1 MSSIDIIWLI
11 WDSVM
16 INFRSILSLT
26 CAAALLSASTISPQA
41 AYAAPYVHTV
51 AEIDEPLY
59 FGDYFWDEQGV
70 PKKGAV
76 RVVVDL
82 EAEQLYV
89 YKGGYE
95 IARAKILRGW
105 ERWQTPT
112 GTFKILEK
120 DADHYSSTYD
130 NAPMPYNL
138 RLTWKGVAIHGSD
151 VDDESATHGCVGIPL
166 DFARMLFRNTR
177 VGDPVLI
184 TNNWMRDVYG

>member
-1 MSSIDIIWLI
+1 MVIIWLK
-11 WDSVM
+11 WDSIM
-16 INFRSILSLT
+16 FNFRSILSLS
-26 CAAALLSASTISPQA
+26 CAAALVSGTTIAPQA
-41 AYAAPYVHTV
+41 VYAAPNVHTV
-51 AEIDEPLY
+51 AQIDEPLY
-59 FGDYFWDEQGV
+59 FGDYFWDEEGV
-70 PKKGAV
+70 PNKGAV

-82 EAEQLYV
+82 QAEQLYV

-151 VDDESATHGCVGIPL
+151 VDDESATHGCVGVPL
-166 DFARMLFRNTR
+166 DFARILFRYTR

>member
-1 MSSIDIIWLI
+1 MSK
-11 WDSVM
+11 
-16 INFRSILSLT
+16 FRKIFSYAV
-26 CAAALLSASTISPQA
+26 AATFLASSTLMPQT
-41 AYAAPYVHTV
+41 AYAAPNVHTI
-51 AEIDEPLY
+51 AELDSPLY
-59 FGDYFWDEQGV
+59 FGEYFWDEEGV
-70 PKKGAV
+70 PRGGKV

-82 EAEQLYV
+82 AAEQLYV
-89 YKGGYE
+89 YRGGYE
-95 IARAKILRGW
+95 IARAKVLRGW
-105 ERWQTPT
+105 DRWQTPT

-151 VDDESATHGCVGIPL
+151 VDDESATHGCVGIPIE
-166 DFARMLFRNTR
+166 FARTLFRHTR